1 MEREECK
8 KGKNWD
14 EKIEEGRERENR
26 RREEKIKKKKGK
38 STLWIQ
44 EPLSSKEG

>member
-26 RREEKIKKKKGK
+26 RREEKIKKKKK
-38 STLWIQ
+38 R
-44 EPLSSKEG
+44 

>member
-14 EKIEEGRERENR
+14 EKIEEGREREQ
-26 RREEKIKKKKGK
+26 EEGGEDLKKKGK